1 MEGGLGGGL
10 PDPSLRGL
18 LPPFARRQETSF
30 SQPCLDRVCGCE
42 KGHSYGGE
50 PLRSSRA
57 TPARAATNGG
67 QGTARP
73 TNHTSQRQ

>member
-18 LPPFARRQETSF
+18 LPPFARRQETAF
-30 SQPCLDRVCGCE
+30 SQSSLDRVCGCE
-42 KGHSYGGE
+42 EGFSYGGE

-57 TPARAATNGG
+57 TPARAACNGAE
-67 QGTARP
+67 GTPPP
-73 TNHTSQRQ
+73 TSPAA